1 MKVTI
6 LGAGLIGTPMAIDL
20 AKEDQYQ
27 VTVADINE
35 AALNK
40 LRNHPIN
47 TIQSD
52 LSKPANV
59 ESVIQDS
66 DFVINALPG
75 HMGFQTLETVI
86 RAGKNIIDISFFEED
101 PFSLSEL
108 ATKNN
113 VIAIVDCG
121 VAPGMSNI
129 LTGYAHNL
137 LDTTESV
144 TILVG
149 GLPQVREWPY
159 EYKATFSPMD
169 VIEEYIRPARLIV
182 NGVPVVKPALSERE
196 YIDFENIGTLEAFNS
211 DGLRTLLK
219 TIKAR
224 NMKEKTLRY
233 PGHAEKMAILRET
246 GFFSKEEVEINGS
259 KIRPIDFTS
268 KILSN
273 KWTLARGEADF
284 TIMRVIVEG
293 ERKGTKFRYTYDLL
307 DRYDEATQTHSMA
320 RTTGYTATVVLRMVA
335 KGLYNK
341 TGISAPEFIGEYPE
355 CVEFILGELREKGVV
370 YKETIEKIL

>member
-355 CVEFILGELREKGVV
+355 CVEFILGELRKKGVV